1 MNMHSL
7 GGSHLIKHECLD
19 RYHVIVAMQ
28 AEKEVLLNAQGSTS
42 ISVVQF
48 PAKKPKRQWVS
59 ITIYYRLVRRMNK
72 LLGPGL
78 SLHAK
83 NPKDTNAA
91 MDASGSL
98 TSRVPTSVSFP
109 SLEDNMNV
117 DEYQLENGCV
127 DPPATE
133 GSHCL
138 IRDVSFDSDS
148 FDAAIPAHIL
158 RHQNKPPSALLQVP
172 SGSSSIWDDEDTRDA
187 FSFKKNRLA
196 GSSKL
201 ANVAYPGGGLIIND
215 LKYRGFIC
223 CGDSLGKEN

>member
-1 MNMHSL
+1 MVHFFSVMVCGRYWKNKASKL
-7 GGSHLIKHECLD
+7 HLKPRRFKLFLEALEHQLLKDRRKSTRKRACHGERGLD
-19 RYHVIVAMQ
+19 NLPLKMILCDSQNV
-28 AEKEVLLNAQGSTS
+28 
-42 ISVVQF
+42 
-48 PAKKPKRQWVS
+48 KK
-59 ITIYYRLVRRMNK
+59 
-72 LLGPGL
+72 LGPGRASTKHGE
-78 SLHAK
+78 SL
-83 NPKDTNAA
+83 
-91 MDASGSL
+91 G
-98 TSRVPTSVSFP
+98 
-109 SLEDNMNV
+109 
-117 DEYQLENGCV
+117 YQLENGCV

-187 FSFKKNRLA
+187 FSFQKNRLA

-223 CGDSLGKEN
+223 CGDSLGKENYRGLDMDFYIKVRHNKRKT